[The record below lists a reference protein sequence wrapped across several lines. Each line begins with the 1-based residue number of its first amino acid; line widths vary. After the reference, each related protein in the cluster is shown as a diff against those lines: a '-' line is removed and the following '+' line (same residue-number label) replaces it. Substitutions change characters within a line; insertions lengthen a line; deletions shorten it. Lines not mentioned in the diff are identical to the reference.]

1 MEVGQ
6 NIKDEFIEKFETFF
20 RRAEDVCD
28 LEINRYGNL
37 IEGQIIEGS
46 FILNY
51 LNLYKKEEVSE
62 ERFKSIIG
70 EFRTNCDIIHSI
82 VFNTM
87 ENRVFEIGDGDDIM
101 AVEFVTIN
109 DKLVAK
115 VWLRWWEDGG

>member
-62 ERFKSIIG
+62 ERFRSIIG
-70 EFRTNCDIIHSI
+70 EFRTNCDIPHSI

-101 AVEFVTIN
+101 AVEFINVN
-109 DKLVAK
+109 DKLVAR